1 MIWAANPNLH
11 WTDVAILAQKDYIV
25 DLEEQMLQRNE
36 DRQSRMMS
44 AVQDNDVVMSVPS
57 TASTKFNPEEHMLQY
72 GPKTLSSLCD
82 AVESSFKIFWDG
94 SISLY

>member
-1 MIWAANPNLH
+1 
-11 WTDVAILAQKDYIV
+11 
-25 DLEEQMLQRNE
+25 
-36 DRQSRMMS
+36 
-44 AVQDNDVVMSVPS
+44 MSVPS